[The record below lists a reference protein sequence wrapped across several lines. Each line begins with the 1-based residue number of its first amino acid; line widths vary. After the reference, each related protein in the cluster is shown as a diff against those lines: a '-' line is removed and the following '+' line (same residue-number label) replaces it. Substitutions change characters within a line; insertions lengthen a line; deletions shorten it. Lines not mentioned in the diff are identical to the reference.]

1 MLKTYLSEH
10 QPVWFD
16 LLNPTSEDV
25 SFVETRTGM
34 PLPTRERLSE
44 VATSSRVSEVDGVL
58 FLSMPHVVN
67 ANAIDD
73 SAAPIG
79 YVLSEKVLVTL
90 RFSQL
95 RSFEAVAESLKDKPP
110 TSGVAVFSALMGQ
123 SVEVSADLLENIGTE
138 LDTLSRRIFLGK
150 KKGHK
155 ERSNASLRA
164 TLHEV
169 GKTGERLSHIREYI
183 LGLQRIV
190 LFVISTNPKWISA
203 ANAAALKSVQ
213 TDLASL
219 ADYEAQL
226 YSKVQ
231 FLLDA
236 VLGFITTKQNDI
248 FQVLTIVSVAGIPP
262 TLIASIYGMN
272 FKNMPELNW
281 SWGYPYALALIVLST
296 ILPLIWFKWR
306 GWF

>member
-1 MLKTYLSEH
+1 MLKTYLNEH

-16 LLNPTSEDV
+16 LLDPTSEDI
-25 SFVETRTGM
+25 SIVETQTGIT
-34 PLPTRERLSE
+34 LPTREKLSE
-44 VATSSRVSEVDGVL
+44 VATSSRVSETDGVL

-73 SAAPIG
+73 QASPVG
-79 YVLSEKVLVTL
+79 YIFSEKVLVTL
-90 RFSQL
+90 RFSRL
-95 RSFEAVAESLKDKPP
+95 RSFEDVAASLKDKAPA
-110 TSGVAVFSALMGQ
+110 SAAAVFSALMAQ
-123 SVEVSADLLENIGTE
+123 SVDVSADLLENIGSE
-138 LDTLSRRIFLGK
+138 LDALSRRIFPAG

-169 GKTGERLSHIREYI
+169 GKAGDRLSHIREYI

-190 LFVISTNPKWISA
+190 LFVITTDPKWIEGM
-203 ANAAALKSVQ
+203 NAAALKSAQ
-213 TDLASL
+213 SDLMSL
-219 ADYEAQL
+219 GDYEAQL
-226 YSKVQ
+226 YNKVQ

-236 VLGFITTKQNDI
+236 ILGFITTKQNDI

-281 SWGYPYALALIVLST
+281 SWGYPYALVLIIVST